1 MYEMDTF
8 GKVESHSGQER
19 LAQQARRRRINDRAV
34 IENPLADYTDEQLEA
49 DVTSFAQ
56 ASLNVDTAALLRAAR
71 VAKDIRLYDE
81 VARNTSE
88 SAGRELP
95 VQLTMEEKRALV
107 RERDVPFSEKGM
119 WTIIITVSLAAFLQ
133 GHVQASFNGSS
144 LYDTEFGLDTITEK
158 QDNAA
163 TGSDAELGAGD
174 WKLGAANASPFL
186 FAAVLGCPL
195 ALPVNHY
202 LGRKGGMAVA
212 AFLILVSSLA
222 SAFATNWQQL
232 FGIRLINGIGRH
244 SAIFLQEEAPLTNA
258 TGMGLKAV
266 STPILASETA
276 VGFWRGTSILA
287 WQLWVAAGMM
297 VGFAFNLI
305 FDTTPDSN
313 KRLTFQLMVAA
324 PMVPAL
330 ALLVFVI
337 WFCDES
343 PRYLM
348 RVSSPSYSPQRAYQI
363 LRKLRN
369 TELQALRDIY
379 LVHKSLEQ
387 EELPNSDTDSQ
398 PAQGFISTIAGF
410 FRQWGQLFHQRRLRN
425 ALISS
430 STVALA
436 QQLCGINVLAFYSG
450 TLFNRAGV
458 EKRTSMVF
466 SLGYGA
472 VNFVFGLP
480 AIRTIDTL
488 GRRKW
493 LMLTL
498 PVMALFMLLAG
509 VSFHIRNDDAR
520 VAVVTLFILL
530 FAAAYSPGLG
540 PIPFTYASESFP
552 LSHREAGAAV
562 AIAVNLG
569 FAGLLS
575 VFFPRINSGLGDGG
589 SLYLFAG
596 LNILALV
603 MTFLL
608 LEETKRRSLEDLDL
622 VFAVSKR
629 AFVRHQVFEYLP
641 WFFKRYFLGK
651 KKPKPSLYIDL
662 IWGPR
667 GDGRSRVGDAEGIGR
682 RDSSQSDRDSTHA

>member
-8 GKVESHSGQER
+8 GKVELHSGQER
-19 LAQQARRRRINDRAV
+19 LAKQARRRRINDRAV

-81 VARNTSE
+81 VARNPSE
-88 SAGRELP
+88 SAGRGLP
-95 VQLTMEEKRALV
+95 VQLTVEEKRALV

-163 TGSDAELGAGD
+163 AGSDAELGVGD
-174 WKLGAANASPFL
+174 WKLGAVNASPFL

-195 ALPVNHY
+195 ALPVNHF
-202 LGRKGGMAVA
+202 LGRKGGMVVA

-297 VGFAFNLI
+297 IGFAFNLI

-348 RVSSPSYSPQRAYQI
+348 RVSSPSYSPKRAYQI

-387 EELPNSDTDSQ
+387 EELPSSDTDSH

-436 QQLCGINVLAFYSG
+436 QQLCGINVLAFHSG
-450 TLFNRAGV
+450 TLFSRAGV

-498 PVMALFMLLAG
+498 PAMALFMLLAG

-552 LSHREAGAAV
+552 LSHREAGVAV

-603 MTFLL
+603 MAFLL

-629 AFVRHQVFEYLP
+629 TFVRHQVFEYLP

-662 IWGPR
+662 IWGPG

>member
-1 MYEMDTF
+1 MSDIDTL
-8 GKVESHSGQER
+8 GQAESHSGHDGVTKQR
-19 LAQQARRRRINDRAV
+19 TRHRQISNRAV
-34 IENPLADYTDEQLEA
+34 IENPLSHYTDEQLEA
-49 DVTSFAQ
+49 DVTSFAERH
-56 ASLNVDTAALLRAAR
+56 LNVDKGRLIRAAR
-71 VAKDIRLYDE
+71 VAKDIKLYDE
-81 VARNTSE
+81 VARNPSDA
-88 SAGRELP
+88 AGKELP
-95 VQLTMEEKRALV
+95 VQLTPEEKRALV

-144 LYDTEFGLDTITEK
+144 LYDTEFGLNTTAKKD
-158 QDNAA
+158 DNSV
-163 TGSDAELGAGD
+163 TGSHAELGIDD

-202 LGRKGGMAVA
+202 LGRKGGMVVA
-212 AFLILVSSLA
+212 AFLILVSSIA
-222 SAFATNWQQL
+222 SAFATNWVHL
-232 FGIRLINGIGRH
+232 FGIRLVNGI
-244 SAIFLQEEAPLTNA
+244 
-258 TGMGLKAV
+258 GMGLKAV

-287 WQLWVAAGMM
+287 WQLWVAAGLM

-305 FDTTPDSN
+305 FDTATN
-313 KRLTFQLMVAA
+313 KRLTFQLMVGA

-330 ALLVFVI
+330 ALLVLVI
-337 WFCDES
+337 CFCEES

-348 RVSSPSYSPQRAYQI
+348 RVSSPRCDPQRAYEI
-363 LRKLRN
+363 LKKLRN

-379 LVHKSLEQ
+379 LVHKSIEQ
-387 EELPNSDTDSQ
+387 EEVPGGVANLKYIP
-398 PAQGFISTIAGF
+398 GFVSTVVGF
-410 FRQWGQLFHQRRLRN
+410 LRQWRQLFLERRLRN

-450 TLFNRAGV
+450 TLFSRAGAV
-458 EKRTSMVF
+458 KRDAMFF

-472 VNFVFGLP
+472 VNFIFGLP

-493 LMLTL
+493 LILTL

-509 VSFHIRNDDAR
+509 VSFNIHNPDAKVPV
-520 VAVVTLFILL
+520 VALFILL

-596 LNILALV
+596 LNILALFMV
-603 MTFLL
+603 FLL

-629 AFVRHQVFEYLP
+629 QFVKHQVVEYLP
-641 WFFKRYFLGK
+641 WFYRRYVLRRREY
-651 KKPKPSLYIDL
+651 KPSLYLDL
-662 IWGPR
+662 IWGSGGAEHKRTRVRDP
-667 GDGRSRVGDAEGIGR
+667 GRMNGE
-682 RDSSQSDRDSTHA
+682 RDSSESDADSNHA

>member
-1 MYEMDTF
+1 MYEMGTF
-8 GKVESHSGQER
+8 AKDGSHSANEG
-19 LAQQARRRRINDRAV
+19 LTTQAHRRRINERAV
-34 IENPLADYTDEQLEA
+34 IENPLAGYTDEQLEA
-49 DVTSFAQ
+49 DVASFAQ
-56 ASLNVDTAALLRAAR
+56 EHLNVDTAELLRAAR

-81 VARNTSE
+81 VARNSSE
-88 SAGRELP
+88 SANRELP
-95 VQLTMEEKRALV
+95 VQLTGEEKRALV

-119 WTIIITVSLAAFLQ
+119 WTIIVTVSLAAFLQ
-133 GHVQASFNGSS
+133 GHVQASLNGSS
-144 LYDTEFGLDTITEK
+144 LYDTQFGLNTIAEK
-158 QDNAA
+158 EDGIA
-163 TGSDAELGAGD
+163 TGREAPLGADD
-174 WKLGAANASPFL
+174 WKLGAANASPFF
-186 FAAVLGCPL
+186 FAAALGCPL

-202 LGRKGGMAVA
+202 LGRKGGMIIA
-212 AFLILVSSLA
+212 ASLILASSLA
-222 SAFATNWQQL
+222 SAFATDWHQL
-232 FGIRLINGIGRH
+232 FGIRLVNGI
-244 SAIFLQEEAPLTNA
+244 
-258 TGMGLKAV
+258 GMGLKAV

-276 VGFWRGTSILA
+276 VGYWRGTSILA

-348 RVSSPSYSPQRAYQI
+348 RVSSPSYDPRRAYEI

-387 EELPNSDTDSQ
+387 EELPSVDASSQ
-398 PAQGFISTIAGF
+398 SAQGFAVTIAGF
-410 FRQWGQLFHQRRLRN
+410 FRQWRQLFLRRRLRN

-430 STVALA
+430 STLALA

-450 TLFNRAGV
+450 TLFSRAGV
-458 EKRTSMVF
+458 DKRDSMIF

-498 PVMALFMLLAG
+498 PAMSLFMLVAG
-509 VSFHIRNDDAR
+509 VSFHISNRDAQ
-520 VAVVTLFILL
+520 VAVFTLFILL
-530 FAAAYSPGLG
+530 FAATYSPGLG

-552 LSHREAGAAV
+552 LSHREAGAAF

-575 VFFPRINSGLGDGG
+575 MFFPRINSGLGDGG

-596 LNILALV
+596 LNMLALIMV
-603 MTFLL
+603 FLL

-629 AFVRHQVFEYLP
+629 RFIGHQVSEYLP
-641 WFFKRYFLGK
+641 WFFKRYLLGSK
-651 KKPKPSLYIDL
+651 TSKPSLYIDL

-667 GDGRSRVGDAEGIGR
+667 DDERARMGDAEDTGR
-682 RDSSQSDRDSTHA
+682 RDSAESDRDSTHA

>member
-1 MYEMDTF
+1 MYEMGTF
-8 GKVESHSGQER
+8 GKGGSHSGAER
-19 LAQQARRRRINDRAV
+19 LAKQAHRRRINERAV

-49 DVTSFAQ
+49 DVASFAQ
-56 ASLNVDTAALLRAAR
+56 EHLNVDTAELLRAAR

-81 VARNTSE
+81 VARNSSE
-88 SAGRELP
+88 STGRELP
-95 VQLTMEEKRALV
+95 VQLTGEEKRALV

-133 GHVQASFNGSS
+133 GHVQASLNGSS
-144 LYDTEFGLDTITEK
+144 LYDTQLGLNTTAET
-158 QDNAA
+158 
-163 TGSDAELGAGD
+163 TGKGAPLGDDD

-186 FAAVLGCPL
+186 FAAALGCPL

-202 LGRKGGMAVA
+202 LGRKGGMIIA
-212 AFLILVSSLA
+212 ALLIFASSLA
-222 SAFATNWQQL
+222 SAFATNWRQL
-232 FGIRLINGIGRH
+232 FGIRLVNGI
-244 SAIFLQEEAPLTNA
+244 
-258 TGMGLKAV
+258 GMGLKAV

-305 FDTTPDSN
+305 FDTTPESN

-330 ALLVFVI
+330 ALLVCVI

-348 RVSSPSYSPQRAYQI
+348 RVSSPSYNPRRAYEI
-363 LRKLRN
+363 LVKLRN

-379 LVHKSLEQ
+379 LVHKSLEE
-387 EELPNSDTDSQ
+387 EELPSGDASSQ
-398 PAQGFISTIAGF
+398 SVQGFVVTITGF
-410 FRQWGQLFHQRRLRN
+410 FRQWRQLFLRRRLRN

-430 STVALA
+430 STLALA

-450 TLFNRAGV
+450 TLFSRAGV
-458 EKRTSMVF
+458 AKRESMIF

-498 PVMALFMLLAG
+498 PVMTLFMLLAG
-509 VSFHIRNDDAR
+509 VSFRVSNRDAQ
-520 VAVVTLFILL
+520 VAVLTLFILL
-530 FAAAYSPGLG
+530 FAATYSPGLG

-552 LSHREAGAAV
+552 LSHREAGAAF

-575 VFFPRINSGLGDGG
+575 MFFPRINSGLGDGG

-596 LNILALV
+596 LNMVALV
-603 MTFLL
+603 MVFLL

-629 AFVRHQVFEYLP
+629 KFIGHQVSEYLP
-641 WFFKRYFLGK
+641 WFFKRYFLGSK
-651 KKPKPSLYIDL
+651 TTKPSLYIDL
-662 IWGPR
+662 IWGPK
-667 GDGRSRVGDAEGIGR
+667 GDERARTGDAEDTGR
-682 RDSSQSDRDSTHA
+682 REDAESDRDSTHA

>member
-1 MYEMDTF
+1 MYEMDTV

-19 LAQQARRRRINDRAV
+19 LTKQAHRRRINDRAV
-34 IENPLADYTDEQLEA
+34 IENPLADYTDDQLEA
-49 DVTSFAQ
+49 DVRSFAQ
-56 ASLNVDTAALLRAAR
+56 TTLNVDTAALLRAAR

-81 VARNTSE
+81 VARNPSE

-95 VQLTMEEKRALV
+95 VQLTVEERRALV

-144 LYDTEFGLDTITEK
+144 LYDTEFGLDTLVVDGRIK
-158 QDNAA
+158 NSKPGVD
-163 TGSDAELGAGD
+163 D
-174 WKLGAANASPFL
+174 WKLGAANASPFF
-186 FAAVLGCPL
+186 FAAILGCPL

-232 FGIRLINGIGRH
+232 FGIRLVNGI
-244 SAIFLQEEAPLTNA
+244 
-258 TGMGLKAV
+258 GMGLKAV

-297 VGFAFNLI
+297 IGFAFNLM

-330 ALLVFVI
+330 ALLAFVI

-348 RVSSPSYSPQRAYQI
+348 RVSSPSYNPQRAYQI
-363 LRKLRN
+363 LRRLRN

-387 EELPNSDTDSQ
+387 EEPDSGDIADPQ
-398 PAQGFISTIAGF
+398 PAQGFMATVAGF
-410 FRQWGQLFHQRRLRN
+410 FRQWKQLFLRRRLRN

-450 TLFNRAGV
+450 MLFNRVGV
-458 EKRTSMVF
+458 DKRVSMIF

-472 VNFVFGLP
+472 VNFIFGLP

-498 PVMALFMLLAG
+498 PAMALFMLLAG
-509 VSFHIRNDDAR
+509 VSFNIPDGDPQ
-520 VAVVTLFILL
+520 VAVVTLFIML

-540 PIPFTYASESFP
+540 PIPFTYASECFP

-569 FAGLLS
+569 FAGLVS
-575 VFFPRINSGLGDGG
+575 MFFPSIYSGLGRSG

-596 LNILALV
+596 LNVVALV
-603 MTFLL
+603 LVFLL

-629 AFVRHQVFEYLP
+629 TFVRHQVLQYLP

-651 KKPKPSLYIDL
+651 RKAKPSLYIDL

-667 GDGRSRVGDAEGIGR
+667 GERSRVEDAEGTGR
-682 RDSSQSDRDSTHA
+682 RESSESDRDSTHA

>member
-1 MYEMDTF
+1 MDALDTF
-8 GKVESHSGQER
+8 EQVESHSGRDRQR
-19 LAQQARRRRINDRAV
+19 RQAHRRRINDRAV
-34 IENPLADYTDEQLEA
+34 IENPLAHYTDEQLEA
-49 DVTSFAQ
+49 DVTLFAQ
-56 ASLNVDTAALLRAAR
+56 KCLNVNTAALLRAAR
-71 VAKDIRLYDE
+71 VAKDIKLYDE
-81 VARNTSE
+81 VARNPNEGASK
-88 SAGRELP
+88 ELP
-95 VQLTMEEKRALV
+95 VQLTPEEKRALR
-107 RERDVPFSEKGM
+107 RERDVPFSERGM

-144 LYDTEFGLDTITEK
+144 LYDTEFGLDTAAEK
-158 QDNAA
+158 PDSTA
-163 TGSDAELGAGD
+163 TGSHATLGTAD

-202 LGRKGGMAVA
+202 LGRKGGMVVA
-212 AFLILVSSLA
+212 ACLIFASSLA
-222 SAFATNWQQL
+222 SAFATDWKQL
-232 FGIRLINGIGRH
+232 FGIRLINGI
-244 SAIFLQEEAPLTNA
+244 
-258 TGMGLKAV
+258 GMGLKAV

-297 VGFAFNLI
+297 IGFAFNLI
-305 FDTTPDSN
+305 FDTTPGSN
-313 KRLTFQLMVAA
+313 KRLTFQLMVGA

-330 ALLVFVI
+330 ALLVLVV

-348 RVSSPSYSPQRAYQI
+348 RVSSPSYNPQRAYEI
-363 LRKLRN
+363 LKKLRN

-379 LVHKSLEQ
+379 LVHKSIEQ
-387 EELPNSDTDSQ
+387 EELPSSDANPQ
-398 PAQGFISTIAGF
+398 PVPGFLSTLAGF
-410 FRQWGQLFHQRRLRN
+410 LRQWKQLFLERRLRN

-472 VNFVFGLP
+472 VNFIFGLP
-480 AIRTIDTL
+480 AIKTIDTL

-509 VSFHIRNDDAR
+509 VSFRISNADAR
-520 VAVVTLFILL
+520 VAVVALFILL

-596 LNILALV
+596 FNILALV
-603 MTFLL
+603 MVFLL

-629 AFVRHQVFEYLP
+629 KFVRHQVFDYLP
-641 WFFKRYFLGK
+641 WFFNRYVLRK
-651 KKPKPSLYIDL
+651 KAEKPGLYIDL
-662 IWGPR
+662 IWGSG
-667 GDGRSRVGDAEGIGR
+667 GDERPRVGDSAETGR
-682 RDSSQSDRDSTHA
+682 RYSSESDRDSTHA

>member
-1 MYEMDTF
+1 MDSI
-8 GKVESHSGQER
+8 GKVESDSGHDR
-19 LAQQARRRRINDRAV
+19 LTKQAHRRRTNDRAV
-34 IENPLADYTDEQLEA
+34 IENPLAHLTDEQLES
-49 DVTSFAQ
+49 DVVAFAKRC
-56 ASLNVDTAALLRAAR
+56 LNVDTQDLLRAAR
-71 VAKDIRLYDE
+71 VAKDIKLYDE
-81 VARNTSE
+81 VARNNSIE
-88 SAGRELP
+88 AERELP
-95 VQLTMEEKRALV
+95 VRLTVEEKRALR
-107 RERDVPFSEKGM
+107 RERDVPFSERGM

-133 GHVQASFNGSS
+133 GHVQASLNGSS
-144 LYDTEFGLDTITEK
+144 LYDGEFGLETMAEK
-158 QDNAA
+158 QDTAQTGNNATLNA
-163 TGSDAELGAGD
+163 DD

-186 FAAVLGCPL
+186 SAAALGCPL

-202 LGRKGGMAVA
+202 LGRKGGMVVA
-212 AFLILVSSLA
+212 AFLILVSSVA
-222 SAFATNWQQL
+222 SAFATNWHQL
-232 FGIRLINGIGRH
+232 FGIRLINGI
-244 SAIFLQEEAPLTNA
+244 
-258 TGMGLKAV
+258 GMGLKAV

-297 VGFAFNLI
+297 IGFGFNLV
-305 FDTTPDSN
+305 FDTTPASS

-330 ALLVFVI
+330 ALMVLVI

-348 RVSSPSYSPQRAYQI
+348 RMSSPSYNPQRAYEI
-363 LRKLRN
+363 LKKLRN

-379 LVHKSLEQ
+379 LVHKSIEQ
-387 EELPNSDTDSQ
+387 EELLSSDIDPQ
-398 PAQGFISTIAGF
+398 LIPGFIHTIIGF
-410 FRQWGQLFHQRRLRN
+410 LRQWKQLFTQRRLRN

-430 STVALA
+430 STVSLA
-436 QQLCGINVLAFYSG
+436 QQLCGINVMAFYSG

-458 EKRTSMVF
+458 DKRSSMAF

-480 AIRTIDTL
+480 AIKTIDTL

-498 PVMALFMLLAG
+498 PVMALFMLFAG
-509 VSFHIRNDDAR
+509 VSFHIPGNAR
-520 VAVVTLFILL
+520 VGVVALFLML

-552 LSHREAGAAV
+552 LSHREAGAAL

-575 VFFPRINSGLGDGG
+575 VFFPSINSGLGDGG

-596 LNILALV
+596 LNIVAFVLI
-603 MTFLL
+603 FLL

-629 AFVRHQVFEYLP
+629 KFVKHQVFSYLP
-641 WFFKRYFLGK
+641 WFVRRHMLRKRVD
-651 KKPKPSLYIDL
+651 KPSLYIDK
-662 IWGPR
+662 IWGSADSPS
-667 GDGRSRVGDAEGIGR
+667 RSRFTETTRPAYFS
-682 RDSSQSDRDSTHA
+682 DSDGDSTHA

>member
-1 MYEMDTF
+1 MYEMGTF
-8 GKVESHSGQER
+8 AKDGSHSANEG
-19 LAQQARRRRINDRAV
+19 LTTQAHRRRINERAV
-34 IENPLADYTDEQLEA
+34 IENPLAGYTDEQLEA
-49 DVTSFAQ
+49 DVASFAQ
-56 ASLNVDTAALLRAAR
+56 EHLNVDTAELLRAAR

-81 VARNTSE
+81 VARNSSE
-88 SAGRELP
+88 SANRELP
-95 VQLTMEEKRALV
+95 VQLTGEEKRALV

-119 WTIIITVSLAAFLQ
+119 WTIIVTVSLAAFLQ
-133 GHVQASFNGSS
+133 GHVQASLNGSS
-144 LYDTEFGLDTITEK
+144 LYDTQFGLNTIAEK
-158 QDNAA
+158 EDGIA
-163 TGSDAELGAGD
+163 TGREAPLGADD
-174 WKLGAANASPFL
+174 WKLGAANASPFF
-186 FAAVLGCPL
+186 FAAALGCPL

-202 LGRKGGMAVA
+202 LGRKGGMIIA
-212 AFLILVSSLA
+212 ASLILASSLA
-222 SAFATNWQQL
+222 SAFATDWHQL
-232 FGIRLINGIGRH
+232 FGIRLVNGI
-244 SAIFLQEEAPLTNA
+244 
-258 TGMGLKAV
+258 GMGLKAV

-276 VGFWRGTSILA
+276 VGYWRGTSILA

-348 RVSSPSYSPQRAYQI
+348 RVSSPSYDPRRAYEI

-387 EELPNSDTDSQ
+387 EELPSVDASSQ
-398 PAQGFISTIAGF
+398 SAQGFAVTIAGF
-410 FRQWGQLFHQRRLRN
+410 FRQWRQLFLRRRLRN

-430 STVALA
+430 STLALA

-450 TLFNRAGV
+450 TLFSRAGV
-458 EKRTSMVF
+458 DKRDSMIF

-498 PVMALFMLLAG
+498 PAMSLFMLVAG
-509 VSFHIRNDDAR
+509 VSFHISNRDAQ
-520 VAVVTLFILL
+520 VA
-530 FAAAYSPGLG
+530 
-540 PIPFTYASESFP
+540 
-552 LSHREAGAAV
+552 AGAAF

-575 VFFPRINSGLGDGG
+575 MFFPRINSGLGDGG

-596 LNILALV
+596 LNMLALIMV
-603 MTFLL
+603 FLL

-629 AFVRHQVFEYLP
+629 RFIGHQVSEYLP
-641 WFFKRYFLGK
+641 WFFKRYLLGSK
-651 KKPKPSLYIDL
+651 TSKPSLYIDL

-667 GDGRSRVGDAEGIGR
+667 DDERARMGDAEDTGR
-682 RDSSQSDRDSTHA
+682 RDSAESDRDSTHA

>member
-1 MYEMDTF
+1 MYEMDNF
-8 GKVESHSGQER
+8 GKVESHSGLER
-19 LAQQARRRRINDRAV
+19 LTKQARRRRINDRAV

-56 ASLNVDTAALLRAAR
+56 ACLNVDTAALLRAAR

-81 VARNTSE
+81 VARNPSD

-95 VQLTMEEKRALV
+95 VQLTVEEKRALV

-144 LYDTEFGLDTITEK
+144 LYDTEFGLDTIAEK
-158 QDNAA
+158 QESTA
-163 TGSDAELGAGD
+163 TGSHAELGGDD

-202 LGRKGGMAVA
+202 LGRKGGMVVA
-212 AFLILVSSLA
+212 AFLILVSSFA

-232 FGIRLINGIGRH
+232 LGIRLINGI
-244 SAIFLQEEAPLTNA
+244 
-258 TGMGLKAV
+258 GMGLKAV

-297 VGFAFNLI
+297 IGFAFNLI

-330 ALLVFVI
+330 ALLVFVV

-387 EELPNSDTDSQ
+387 EELPSSDTNSQ
-398 PAQGFISTIAGF
+398 PVQGFISTVAGF
-410 FRQWGQLFHQRRLRN
+410 FRQWRQLFLRRRLRN

-458 EKRTSMVF
+458 EKRTSMIF

-498 PVMALFMLLAG
+498 PVMALSMLLAG
-509 VSFHIRNDDAR
+509 VSFRIHNDDAR

-603 MTFLL
+603 MVFLL

-629 AFVRHQVFEYLP
+629 DFVRHQVFEYLP

-651 KKPKPSLYIDL
+651 KKAKPSLYIDL

-667 GDGRSRVGDAEGIGR
+667 GDERARVGDTEGTGR
-682 RDSSQSDRDSTHA
+682 RDSSESDRDSTHA

>member
-1 MYEMDTF
+1 MSLDDLEQPELPSAHDRD
-8 GKVESHSGQER
+8 R
-19 LAQQARRRRINDRAV
+19 LAVQTRRRQINDRAV
-34 IENPLADYTDEQLEA
+34 IENPLAHFTEKQLEA
-49 DVTSFAQ
+49 DVKAFAER
-56 ASLNVDTAALLRAAR
+56 LVVDETALLRAAR

-81 VARNTSE
+81 VARNPSHE
-88 SAGRELP
+88 AGRLP
-95 VQLTMEEKRALV
+95 VKLTNEEKEALR

-133 GHVQASFNGSS
+133 GDIVDTDPSLGHVQASFNGSS
-144 LYDTEFGLDTITEK
+144 IYPDKFDLNKPKDD
-158 QDNAA
+158 
-163 TGSDAELGAGD
+163 D
-174 WKLGAANASPFL
+174 WRLGAANASPFL
-186 FAAVLGCPL
+186 FAAVVGCPL

-202 LGRKGGMAVA
+202 LGRRGGMIVA
-212 AFLILVSSLA
+212 AVLIFASSLA
-222 SAFATNWQQL
+222 SAFADTWQEL
-232 FGIRLINGIGRH
+232 FAIRSINGI
-244 SAIFLQEEAPLTNA
+244 
-258 TGMGLKAV
+258 GMGLKAV

-287 WQLWVAAGMM
+287 WQLYVALGM
-297 VGFAFNLI
+297 VIGFAFNLI
-305 FDTTPDSN
+305 FDTATD

-324 PMVPAL
+324 PLVPSL
-330 ALLVFVI
+330 ALLILVI

-348 RVSSPSYSPQRAYQI
+348 RESSPKYNPQRAYRV
-363 LRKLRN
+363 LKKLRN

-379 LVHKSLEQ
+379 LVHKSIEQ
-387 EELPNSDTDSQ
+387 EEMESRQVDPRVVPDFLSTMS
-398 PAQGFISTIAGF
+398 GFL
-410 FRQWGQLFHQRRLRN
+410 RQYKQLFLRRRLRN
-425 ALISS
+425 ALTSS

-436 QQLCGINVLAFYSG
+436 QQLCGINALAFYSG
-450 TLFNRAGV
+450 FLFKSSGQ
-458 EKRTSMVF
+458 TSKSSMYF

-472 VNFVFGLP
+472 VNFLFGLP

-493 LMLTL
+493 LVVTL
-498 PVMALFMLLAG
+498 PVMALFLVSAG
-509 VSFHIRNDDAR
+509 ASYNIGHEDAR
-520 VAVVTLFILL
+520 IAVVTVFLLL

-552 LSHREAGAAV
+552 LSHREAGAAF

-575 VFFPRINSGLGDGG
+575 MFYPRINRGLKPDG

-596 LNILALV
+596 LNIVALLLV
-603 MTFLL
+603 FLL

-629 AFVRHQVFEYLP
+629 KFMHHQVFEYLP

-651 KKPKPSLYIDL
+651 EDRQPSLYIDL
-662 IWGPR
+662 IWGSSGGESSQR
-667 GDGRSRVGDAEGIGR
+667 RTVGDEGR
-682 RDSSQSDRDSTHA
+682 RSSETDRRSVQSVHD

>member
-1 MYEMDTF
+1 MVSLDDLRPT
-8 GKVESHSGQER
+8 ESPSAHDRDR
-19 LAQQARRRRINDRAV
+19 LAVQTRRRQTNDRAV
-34 IENPLADYTDEQLEA
+34 IENPLAHFTDKQLEA
-49 DVTSFAQ
+49 DVKAFAER
-56 ASLNVDTAALLRAAR
+56 LIVDESALLRAAR

-81 VARNTSE
+81 VARNPSHE
-88 SAGRELP
+88 AGRLP
-95 VQLTMEEKRALV
+95 VELTDEEKRALR

-133 GHVQASFNGSS
+133 GRNIPSRSTIICYLTCSS
-144 LYDTEFGLDTITEK
+144 LYAIAIGLDIKPPEE
-158 QDNAA
+158 
-163 TGSDAELGAGD
+163 SDGLGDDD

-202 LGRKGGMAVA
+202 LGRRGGMVVA
-212 AFLILVSSLA
+212 AVLIFVSSLA
-222 SAFATNWQQL
+222 SAFAENWQQL
-232 FGIRLINGIGRH
+232 FAIRAVNGI
-244 SAIFLQEEAPLTNA
+244 
-258 TGMGLKAV
+258 GMGLKAV

-287 WQLWVAAGMM
+287 WQLYVALGM
-297 VGFAFNLI
+297 VIGFAFNLI
-305 FDTTPDSN
+305 FDTATD
-313 KRLTFQLMVAA
+313 KRLKFQLMVAA
-324 PMVPAL
+324 PLVPSL
-330 ALLVFVI
+330 ALLVLVI

-348 RVSSPSYSPQRAYQI
+348 RVSSPKYNPQRAYRV

-379 LVHKSLEQ
+379 LVHKSIEQ
-387 EELPNSDTDSQ
+387 EETENRHVDPRFVPDFLPTVR
-398 PAQGFISTIAGF
+398 GFL
-410 FRQWGQLFHQRRLRN
+410 RQYKQLFLRQRLRN

-436 QQLCGINVLAFYSG
+436 QQLCGINALAFYSG
-450 TLFNRAGV
+450 LLFNRSGQDDKA
-458 EKRTSMVF
+458 SMLF

-472 VNFVFGLP
+472 VNFIFGLP

-493 LMLTL
+493 LVITL
-498 PVMALFMLLAG
+498 PVMALFLVVAG
-509 VSFHIRNDDAR
+509 ASYNINREEKFDAAR
-520 VAVVTLFILL
+520 IGVVTVFLLL

-552 LSHREAGAAV
+552 LSHREAGAAF

-575 VFFPRINSGLGDGG
+575 MFYPRINSGLGEDG

-603 MTFLL
+603 LVFLL

-629 AFVRHQVFEYLP
+629 KFMHHQVFRYLP
-641 WFFKRYFLGK
+641 WFFKRYFLRK
-651 KKPKPSLYIDL
+651 EYPQPSLYIDL
-662 IWGPR
+662 IWGSSGGESPQGR
-667 GDGRSRVGDAEGIGR
+667 TFGGDRRYSSETDRSSV
-682 RDSSQSDRDSTHA
+682 HA

>member
-1 MYEMDTF
+1 MSDIDTL
-8 GKVESHSGQER
+8 GQAESHSGHDGTTK
-19 LAQQARRRRINDRAV
+19 QQARHRHINDRAV
-34 IENPLADYTDEQLEA
+34 IENPLSHFTDEQLEA
-49 DVTSFAQ
+49 DVTSFAERY
-56 ASLNVDTAALLRAAR
+56 LNVDKGALIRAAR
-71 VAKDIRLYDE
+71 VAKDIKLYDE
-81 VARNTSE
+81 VARNPSDA
-88 SAGRELP
+88 AGKELP
-95 VQLTMEEKRALV
+95 VQLTVEEKCALV

-133 GHVQASFNGSS
+133 GHVQASLNGSS
-144 LYDTEFGLDTITEK
+144 LYDTEFGLDTTAK
-158 QDNAA
+158 RDDGSL
-163 TGSDAELGAGD
+163 TGSHAQLGVDD

-202 LGRKGGMAVA
+202 LGRKGGMVVA

-222 SAFATNWQQL
+222 SAFATNWVHL
-232 FGIRLINGIGRH
+232 FGIRLLN
-244 SAIFLQEEAPLTNA
+244 
-258 TGMGLKAV
+258 GMGLKAV

-287 WQLWVAAGMM
+287 WQLWVAAGLM

-305 FDTTPDSN
+305 FDTTQADN

-324 PMVPAL
+324 PTVPAL
-330 ALLVFVI
+330 ALLILVI
-337 WFCDES
+337 CFCEES

-348 RVSSPSYSPQRAYQI
+348 RVSSPHYDPQQAYEI
-363 LRKLRN
+363 LKKLRN

-379 LVHKSLEQ
+379 LVHKSIEQ
-387 EELPNSDTDSQ
+387 EEVPGGVANLKYIP
-398 PAQGFISTIAGF
+398 GFISTVVGF
-410 FRQWGQLFHQRRLRN
+410 LRQWRQLFLERRLRN

-450 TLFNRAGV
+450 TLFSRAGA
-458 EKRTSMVF
+458 EKRDAMFF

-472 VNFVFGLP
+472 VNFIFGLP

-493 LMLTL
+493 LILTL

-509 VSFHIRNDDAR
+509 VSFKIANLGAKVPV
-520 VAVVTLFILL
+520 VALFILL

-596 LNILALV
+596 LNVLALV
-603 MTFLL
+603 MVFLL

-629 AFVRHQVFEYLP
+629 RFIRHQVVEYLP
-641 WFFKRYFLGK
+641 WFFKRYVLRRREH
-651 KKPKPSLYIDL
+651 KPSLYIDL
-662 IWGPR
+662 IWGSG
-667 GDGRSRVGDAEGIGR
+667 GDEEERTRVRDPSGIAGR
-682 RDSSQSDRDSTHA
+682 RDSSESDGDSTHA

>member
-1 MYEMDTF
+1 MYEMGAF
-8 GKVESHSGQER
+8 GKDGSHSRNER
-19 LAQQARRRRINDRAV
+19 LVKQAHRRRINERAV
-34 IENPLADYTDEQLEA
+34 IENPLAEYTDEQLEA
-49 DVTSFAQ
+49 DVVSFAQ
-56 ASLNVDTAALLRAAR
+56 QHLNVDTAELLRAAR

-81 VARNTSE
+81 VARSSSE

-95 VQLTMEEKRALV
+95 VQLDEKEKRALV

-144 LYDTEFGLDTITEK
+144 LYDTEFGLDTIAEK
-158 QDNAA
+158 KNSTA
-163 TGSDAELGAGD
+163 TGREVELGADD

-186 FAAVLGCPL
+186 SAAVLGCPL

-202 LGRKGGMAVA
+202 LGRKGGMIIA
-212 AFLILVSSLA
+212 ALLIFASSLA
-222 SAFATNWQQL
+222 SAFAANWHQL
-232 FGIRLINGIGRH
+232 FGIRLVNGI
-244 SAIFLQEEAPLTNA
+244 
-258 TGMGLKAV
+258 GMGLKAV

-305 FDTTPDSN
+305 FYTTPESN

-330 ALLVFVI
+330 ALLMFVI

-348 RVSSPSYSPQRAYQI
+348 RVSSPRYDPQRAYEI
-363 LRKLRN
+363 LKKLRN

-387 EELPNSDTDSQ
+387 EELPSGDVSSQ
-398 PAQGFISTIAGF
+398 SVQGFVVTIAGF
-410 FRQWGQLFHQRRLRN
+410 FRQWRQLFLRRRLRN

-436 QQLCGINVLAFYSG
+436 QQLCGINALAFYSG
-450 TLFNRAGV
+450 TLFTRAGV
-458 EKRTSMVF
+458 ARRDSMIF

-493 LMLTL
+493 LVLTL

-509 VSFHIRNDDAR
+509 VSFHIGNHDAQ
-520 VAVVTLFILL
+520 VAVVTLFLLL
-530 FAAAYSPGLG
+530 FAATYSPGLG

-552 LSHREAGAAV
+552 LSHREAGAAF

-575 VFFPRINSGLGDGG
+575 ILFPRINSGLGDSG

-603 MTFLL
+603 MVFLL
-608 LEETKRRSLEDLDL
+608 LEETKMRSLEDLDL

-629 AFVRHQVFEYLP
+629 KFIGHQVTEYLP
-641 WFFKRYFLGK
+641 WFFKRYLLGSK
-651 KKPKPSLYIDL
+651 TAKPSLYIDL

-667 GDGRSRVGDAEGIGR
+667 GDERPRMGDVEDIGR
-682 RDSSQSDRDSTHA
+682 RVSAESDRDSTHA

>member
-1 MYEMDTF
+1 MYELGTLEKD
-8 GKVESHSGQER
+8 GSHSRNE
-19 LAQQARRRRINDRAV
+19 QAYRRRINERAV

-49 DVTSFAQ
+49 DVASFAQ
-56 ASLNVDTAALLRAAR
+56 KHLNVDTAELLRAAR

-81 VARNTSE
+81 VARSSNE
-88 SAGRELP
+88 SAGMELP
-95 VQLTMEEKRALV
+95 VQLTEEEKRALV

-144 LYDTEFGLDTITEK
+144 LYDTEFGLGTIAEK
-158 QDNAA
+158 QDGTA
-163 TGSDAELGAGD
+163 TGRQAELGADD

-186 FAAVLGCPL
+186 FAAALGCPL

-202 LGRKGGMAVA
+202 LGRKGGMIIA
-212 AFLILVSSLA
+212 ALLIFASSLA

-232 FGIRLINGIGRH
+232 FGIRLLNGIGER
-244 SAIFLQEEAPLTNA
+244 SAISPRRSAANKA
-258 TGMGLKAV
+258 IGMGLKAV

-297 VGFAFNLI
+297 IGFAFNLV
-305 FDTTPDSN
+305 FDTTPASN

-348 RVSSPSYSPQRAYQI
+348 RVSSKRYDPQRAYEI
-363 LRKLRN
+363 LRRLRN
-369 TELQALRDIY
+369 TKLQALRDIY

-387 EELPNSDTDSQ
+387 EELPSGDANSQ
-398 PAQGFISTIAGF
+398 LAQGFFVTVAGF
-410 FRQWGQLFHQRRLRN
+410 FRQWRQLFLRRRLRN

-450 TLFNRAGV
+450 TLFSRAGV
-458 EKRTSMVF
+458 AKRDSMIF

-509 VSFHIRNDDAR
+509 VSFRIGDRDAR

-530 FAAAYSPGLG
+530 FAATYSPGLG

-552 LSHREAGAAV
+552 LSHREAGAAF

-596 LNILALV
+596 LNMLALV
-603 MTFLL
+603 MVFLL

-629 AFVRHQVFEYLP
+629 KFIGHQVSKYLP
-641 WFFKRYFLGK
+641 WFFRRYFLRSK
-651 KKPKPSLYIDL
+651 TAKPSLYIDL

-667 GDGRSRVGDAEGIGR
+667 GDERARVGDAEDIGH
-682 RDSSQSDRDSTHA
+682 RDSAESDRDSTHA

>member
-1 MYEMDTF
+1 MYEMGTL
-8 GKVESHSGQER
+8 GNYVSHSGNER
-19 LAQQARRRRINDRAV
+19 LAKQAHRRRINERAV
-34 IENPLADYTDEQLEA
+34 IENPLAGYTDEQLGA
-49 DVTSFAQ
+49 DVASFAQ
-56 ASLNVDTAALLRAAR
+56 KHLDVDTAKLLRAAR

-81 VARNTSE
+81 VARSSIE

-95 VQLTMEEKRALV
+95 VQLDEDEKRALV
-107 RERDVPFSEKGM
+107 RERDVAFSEKGM

-133 GHVQASFNGSS
+133 ELGHVQASFNGSS
-144 LYDTEFGLDTITEK
+144 LYDAQFGLDTIPDK
-158 QDNAA
+158 
-163 TGSDAELGAGD
+163 TGSKAELGTDD

-186 FAAVLGCPL
+186 FAAALGCPL

-202 LGRKGGMAVA
+202 LGRKGGMIIA
-212 AFLILVSSLA
+212 ALLIFASSLA
-222 SAFATNWQQL
+222 SAFVTNWRQL
-232 FGIRLINGIGRH
+232 FGIRLVNGI
-244 SAIFLQEEAPLTNA
+244 
-258 TGMGLKAV
+258 GMGLKAV

-297 VGFAFNLI
+297 IGFAFNLI
-305 FDTTPDSN
+305 FDTAPDSN
-313 KRLTFQLMVAA
+313 KKLTFQLIVGA

-348 RVSSPSYSPQRAYQI
+348 RVSSPSYDPQRAYDI

-387 EELPNSDTDSQ
+387 EELPSGDASSQ
-398 PAQGFISTIAGF
+398 SAQGFAVTIGGF
-410 FRQWGQLFHQRRLRN
+410 FRQWKQLFLGPRLRN

-430 STVALA
+430 STLALA

-450 TLFNRAGV
+450 TLFSRTGV
-458 EKRTSMVF
+458 LRRESMIF

-509 VSFHIRNDDAR
+509 VSFHISNRDAQ
-520 VAVVTLFILL
+520 VAVLTLFLLL
-530 FAAAYSPGLG
+530 FAATYSPGLG

-552 LSHREAGAAV
+552 LSHREAGAAF

-575 VFFPRINSGLGDGG
+575 MLFPRINSGLGDAG

-596 LNILALV
+596 LNVVALV
-603 MTFLL
+603 MVFLL

-629 AFVRHQVFEYLP
+629 KFIRHQVSEYLP
-641 WFFKRYFLGK
+641 WFFKRYLLGSK
-651 KKPKPSLYIDL
+651 TTKPSLYIDL
-662 IWGPR
+662 IWGQR
-667 GDGRSRVGDAEGIGR
+667 GDERARMGDAEDAGR
-682 RDSSQSDRDSTHA
+682 GDSAESDGDSTHA

>member
-1 MYEMDTF
+1 MYEMGTF
-8 GKVESHSGQER
+8 AKDGSHSGDER
-19 LAQQARRRRINDRAV
+19 LATQAHRRRINERAV
-34 IENPLADYTDEQLEA
+34 IENPLAGYTDEQLEA
-49 DVTSFAQ
+49 DVVSFAQ
-56 ASLNVDTAALLRAAR
+56 EHLNVDTAELLRAAR

-81 VARNTSE
+81 VARNSND
-88 SAGRELP
+88 SANRELP
-95 VQLTMEEKRALV
+95 VQLTGEEKRALV
-107 RERDVPFSEKGM
+107 RERDVAFSEKGM

-144 LYDTEFGLDTITEK
+144 LYDTQFGLNTIAKKEDGIT
-158 QDNAA
+158 
-163 TGSDAELGAGD
+163 TGRGAPLGADD
-174 WKLGAANASPFL
+174 WKLGAANASPFF
-186 FAAVLGCPL
+186 FAAALGCPL

-202 LGRKGGMAVA
+202 LGRKGGMIIA
-212 AFLILVSSLA
+212 ASLIFASSLA
-222 SAFATNWQQL
+222 SAFATDWHQL
-232 FGIRLINGIGRH
+232 FGIRLVNGI
-244 SAIFLQEEAPLTNA
+244 
-258 TGMGLKAV
+258 GMGLKAV

-305 FDTTPDSN
+305 FDTAPDSN

-348 RVSSPSYSPQRAYQI
+348 RVSSPSYNPRRAYEI

-387 EELPNSDTDSQ
+387 EELPSGDVRSQ
-398 PAQGFISTIAGF
+398 SAQGFVVTITGF
-410 FRQWGQLFHQRRLRN
+410 FRQWKQLFLRRRLRN

-430 STVALA
+430 STLALA

-450 TLFNRAGV
+450 TLFSRAGV
-458 EKRTSMVF
+458 EKRDSMIF

-498 PVMALFMLLAG
+498 PVMSLFMLLAG
-509 VSFHIRNDDAR
+509 VSFHISNRDAQ
-520 VAVVTLFILL
+520 VAVLTLFILL
-530 FAAAYSPGLG
+530 FAATYSPGLG

-552 LSHREAGAAV
+552 LSHREAGAAF

-575 VFFPRINSGLGDGG
+575 MFFPRINSGLGDGG

-596 LNILALV
+596 LNMLAFIMV
-603 MTFLL
+603 FLL

-629 AFVRHQVFEYLP
+629 RFIGHQVSEYLP
-641 WFFKRYFLGK
+641 WFFKRYLLGSK
-651 KKPKPSLYIDL
+651 TTKPSLYTDL

-667 GDGRSRVGDAEGIGR
+667 GDERARMGDAEETVR
-682 RDSSQSDRDSTHA
+682 RDSAESGRDSTHA

>member
-1 MYEMDTF
+1 MVNF
-8 GKVESHSGQER
+8 GKVESHSGLER
-19 LAQQARRRRINDRAV
+19 LTKQARRRRINDRAV

-56 ASLNVDTAALLRAAR
+56 ACLNVDTAALLRAAR

-81 VARNTSE
+81 VARNPSD

-95 VQLTMEEKRALV
+95 VQLTVEEKRALV

-144 LYDTEFGLDTITEK
+144 LYDTEFGLDTIAEK
-158 QDNAA
+158 QESTA
-163 TGSDAELGAGD
+163 TGSHAELGGDD

-202 LGRKGGMAVA
+202 LGRKGGMVVA
-212 AFLILVSSLA
+212 AFLILVSSFA

-232 FGIRLINGIGRH
+232 LGIRLINGI
-244 SAIFLQEEAPLTNA
+244 
-258 TGMGLKAV
+258 GMGLKAV

-297 VGFAFNLI
+297 IGFAFNLI

-330 ALLVFVI
+330 ALLVFVV

-387 EELPNSDTDSQ
+387 EELPSSDTNSQ
-398 PAQGFISTIAGF
+398 PVQGFISTVAGF
-410 FRQWGQLFHQRRLRN
+410 FRQWRQLFLRRRLRN

-458 EKRTSMVF
+458 EKRTSMIF

-498 PVMALFMLLAG
+498 PVMALSMLLAG
-509 VSFHIRNDDAR
+509 VSFRIHNDDAR

-603 MTFLL
+603 MVFLL

-629 AFVRHQVFEYLP
+629 DFVRHQVFEYLP

-651 KKPKPSLYIDL
+651 KKAKPSLYIDL

-667 GDGRSRVGDAEGIGR
+667 GDERARVGDTEGTGR
-682 RDSSQSDRDSTHA
+682 RDSSESDRDSTHA

>member
-1 MYEMDTF
+1 MYEMGTF
-8 GKVESHSGQER
+8 GKGGSHSGTER
-19 LAQQARRRRINDRAV
+19 LAKQAHRRRINERAV

-49 DVTSFAQ
+49 DVASFAQ
-56 ASLNVDTAALLRAAR
+56 EHLNVDTAELLRAAR

-81 VARNTSE
+81 VARNSSE
-88 SAGRELP
+88 STGRELP
-95 VQLTMEEKRALV
+95 VQLTGEEKRALV

-144 LYDTEFGLDTITEK
+144 LYDTQVGLNTTAET
-158 QDNAA
+158 
-163 TGSDAELGAGD
+163 TGKGAPLGDDD
-174 WKLGAANASPFL
+174 WKLGAANASPYL
-186 FAAVLGCPL
+186 FAAALGCPL

-202 LGRKGGMAVA
+202 LGRKGGMIIA
-212 AFLILVSSLA
+212 ALLIFASSLA
-222 SAFATNWQQL
+222 SAFATNWRQL
-232 FGIRLINGIGRH
+232 FGIRLVNGI
-244 SAIFLQEEAPLTNA
+244 
-258 TGMGLKAV
+258 GMGLKAV

-305 FDTTPDSN
+305 FDTTPESN

-330 ALLVFVI
+330 ALLVCVI

-348 RVSSPSYSPQRAYQI
+348 RVSSPSYNPRRAYEI
-363 LRKLRN
+363 LVKLRN

-387 EELPNSDTDSQ
+387 EELPSGDASSQ
-398 PAQGFISTIAGF
+398 SAQGFVVTITGF
-410 FRQWGQLFHQRRLRN
+410 FRQWRQLFLRRRLRN

-430 STVALA
+430 STLALA

-450 TLFNRAGV
+450 TLFSRAGV
-458 EKRTSMVF
+458 AKRESMIF

-498 PVMALFMLLAG
+498 PVMTLFMLLAG
-509 VSFHIRNDDAR
+509 VSFHISNRDAQ
-520 VAVVTLFILL
+520 VAVLTLFILL
-530 FAAAYSPGLG
+530 FAATYSPGLG

-552 LSHREAGAAV
+552 LSHREAGAAF

-575 VFFPRINSGLGDGG
+575 MFFPRINSGLGDGG

-596 LNILALV
+596 LNMVALV
-603 MTFLL
+603 MVFLL

-629 AFVRHQVFEYLP
+629 KFIGHQVSEYLP
-641 WFFKRYFLGK
+641 WFFKRYFLGSK
-651 KKPKPSLYIDL
+651 TTKPSLYIDL

-667 GDGRSRVGDAEGIGR
+667 GDERARTGDAEDTGR
-682 RDSSQSDRDSTHA
+682 RVSAESDRDSTHA

>member
-1 MYEMDTF
+1 MYQMDTF
-8 GKVESHSGQER
+8 GKVESNSGHEHSGHER
-19 LAQQARRRRINDRAV
+19 LAKQARRRQINDRAV

-49 DVTSFAQ
+49 DVTSFAK

-81 VARNTSE
+81 VARNSSE

-95 VQLTMEEKRALV
+95 VQLTNEEKRALV

-144 LYDTEFGLDTITEK
+144 LYDTEFGLDTTAEK
-158 QDNAA
+158 QSATA
-163 TGSDAELGAGD
+163 TGSHAELGADD
-174 WKLGAANASPFL
+174 WKLGAANASPFI

-202 LGRKGGMAVA
+202 LGRKGGMVVA

-232 FGIRLINGIGRH
+232 FGIRLINGV
-244 SAIFLQEEAPLTNA
+244 
-258 TGMGLKAV
+258 GMGLKAV

-297 VGFAFNLI
+297 IGFAFNLI

-348 RVSSPSYSPQRAYQI
+348 RVSSPSHDPQRAYQI
-363 LRKLRN
+363 LKKLRN

-387 EELPNSDTDSQ
+387 EELLSGDANSQ
-398 PAQGFISTIAGF
+398 PAQGFISTVAGF
-410 FRQWGQLFHQRRLRN
+410 LRQWRDLFSKRRLRN

-509 VSFHIRNDDAR
+509 VSFNISDYHAR

-540 PIPFTYASESFP
+540 PIPFTYASECFP

-589 SLYLFAG
+589 ALYLFAG

-603 MTFLL
+603 LAFLL

-622 VFAVSKR
+622 VFAVPKR
-629 AFVRHQVFEYLP
+629 AFIRHQVFQYLP
-641 WFFKRYFLGK
+641 WFFKRYFLGRRME
-651 KKPKPSLYIDL
+651 KPSLYLDL
-662 IWGPR
+662 IWGPG
-667 GDGRSRVGDAEGIGR
+667 GDERARVGDAEAVGR
-682 RDSSQSDRDSTHA
+682 RDSSESDRDSTHA